1 MHLHQIHQ
9 QDRPLQLEEVLITP
23 LVITEY
29 ETAIIQNLVQ
39 LRHEVIALEATA
51 VVLVFQGH
59 LQVVVHEVVEVLGL
73 QAEEV
78 VKILKENKY
87 PI

>member
-1 MHLHQIHQ
+1 VHLHQIHQ

>member
-51 VVLVFQGH
+51 VVLV
-59 LQVVVHEVVEVLGL
+59 HEVVEVLGL